1 MKQICK
7 ELIDFFN
14 NSEGWDK
21 QGLID
26 EFIEK
31 VLGEDL
37 KIEDTNI
44 TFVTCDNRNE
54 DLILQ
59 QTVARIIEEIRYEL
73 HCHFIDDDITINML
87 GKDLDTFLDKIL
99 VRYHTYADR

>member
-1 MKQICK
+1 MKQVCK

-31 VLGEDL
+31 VLSEDL
-37 KIEDTNI
+37 QINDTNI

-54 DLILQ
+54 DVFMLE
-59 QTVARIIEEIRYEL
+59 TFAEHFFNRVIEGVCNVIE
-73 HCHFIDDDITINML
+73 T
-87 GKDLDTFLDKIL
+87 
-99 VRYHTYADR
+99 A

>member
-1 MKQICK
+1 MKRVYK

-31 VLGEDL
+31 VLSEDL

-44 TFVTCDNRNE
+44 TFVTCDNHNE
-54 DLILQ
+54 DGEQ
-59 QTVARIIEEIRYEL
+59 NAS
-73 HCHFIDDDITINML
+73 HFGNVLLFIGHPNE
-87 GKDLDTFLDKIL
+87 TFLFGGQQFDYRRL
-99 VRYHTYADR
+99 YHRHKRHI

>member
-1 MKQICK
+1 MKRVYK

-31 VLGEDL
+31 VLSEDL
-37 KIEDTNI
+37 QIKDTNI
-44 TFVTCDNRNE
+44 VFVTCDNRDE
-54 DLILQ
+54 DIFMLEAFAEYFFDR
-59 QTVARIIEEIRYEL
+59 VIEGVCNVIK
-73 HCHFIDDDITINML
+73 T
-87 GKDLDTFLDKIL
+87 T
-99 VRYHTYADR
+99 

>member
-1 MKQICK
+1 MKRVCK

-31 VLGEDL
+31 VLSEDL
-37 KIEDTNI
+37 QIKDTNI
-44 TFVTCDNRNE
+44 TFVTCDNRE
-54 DLILQ
+54 GDLFTLENFAEYFFDR
-59 QTVARIIEEIRYEL
+59 VIEGVCNVIK
-73 HCHFIDDDITINML
+73 T
-87 GKDLDTFLDKIL
+87 
-99 VRYHTYADR
+99 A

>member
-1 MKQICK
+1 MKQECK

-31 VLGEDL
+31 VLSEDL

-54 DLILQ
+54 DVFMLEDFAEHFFDR
-59 QTVARIIEEIRYEL
+59 VIEGVCNVIK
-73 HCHFIDDDITINML
+73 T
-87 GKDLDTFLDKIL
+87 
-99 VRYHTYADR
+99 A

>member
-1 MKQICK
+1 MKQVCK

-26 EFIEK
+26 EFIKK
-31 VLGEDL
+31 VLSEDL

-44 TFVTCDNRNE
+44 TFITCDNKHDDVFMLE
-54 DLILQ
+54 DFAEHFFNR
-59 QTVARIIEEIRYEL
+59 VIEGVCNVIK
-73 HCHFIDDDITINML
+73 T
-87 GKDLDTFLDKIL
+87 
-99 VRYHTYADR
+99 A

>member
-1 MKQICK
+1 MKQVCK

-31 VLGEDL
+31 VLSEDL
-37 KIEDTNI
+37 GIKDTNI
-44 TFVTCDNRNE
+44 NFVTCDNRDENVFLLE
-54 DLILQ
+54 SFAEYFFDR
-59 QTVARIIEEIRYEL
+59 VIEGVCNVIK
-73 HCHFIDDDITINML
+73 T
-87 GKDLDTFLDKIL
+87 
-99 VRYHTYADR
+99 A